1 MTTINTRTGYTF
13 LASFVGLVLSISTA
27 FAANYD
33 AGIFEFQQKLAKT
46 GNPQAQYKLANMYEN
61 GRGASKDTL
70 KAKEWY
76 KKSAANNYKPAKHR
90 LTYLDVK
97 ASGFKASHK
106 PWLKDLS
113 ADAKKGDVEAM
124 FLLGEMNEKGT
135 GIKKNL
141 KQAKAYYK
149 AASVKGSVDAEN
161 RLYDVEDKINREKA
175 NKIARQEK
183 KLAEQ
188 EAKQKKKDAATRKAK
203 QQSTQSNKQKQAQ
216 LKAIQER
223 NRLSNERRLLA
234 EEKRKLEAKQK
245 ALAKREAAAK
255 TAAKEKKASTPEG
268 FESDLCSGR
277 AARFRTQ
284 CK

>member
-1 MTTINTRTGYTF
+1 MET
-13 LASFVGLVLSISTA
+13 ISTQVGKTLLA
-27 FAANYD
+27 GLLGMFLFISTGQAANYD
-33 AGIFEFQQKLAKT
+33 AGIFEFQQKLAKA
-46 GNPQAQYKLANMYEN
+46 GNPQAQYKLADMYEN
-61 GRGASKDTL
+61 GRGASKDIL
-70 KAKEWY
+70 KAKQWY

-97 ASGFKASHK
+97 AGGFKASHK

-149 AASVKGSVDAEN
+149 AASIKGSVDAEN
-161 RLYDVEDKINREKA
+161 RLYDIEDQLHREKA

-183 KLAEQ
+183 KLAEK
-188 EAKQKKKDAATRKAK
+188 EAKHKKKETATRKAK
-203 QQSTQSNKQKQAQ
+203 QQSTKSNKQKKAQ

-223 NRLSNERRLLA
+223 NRLTNERRQLA
-234 EEKRKLEAKQK
+234 EEKRKLEAQQK

-255 TAAKEKKASTPEG
+255 ASSKEKKDAGPEG